1 MRENRIDCTFSL
13 KLLLL
18 FLIPS
23 IMNDVICVLKIRI
36 KEESSKKKDEKY
48 TCRIFFFEIV

>member
-1 MRENRIDCTFSL
+1 MRRNGIDCTFSL

-36 KEESSKKKDEKY
+36 KEESSKKKMKNIHVE
-48 TCRIFFFEIV
+48 FFSLK